1 MLFLRAEEETSGWG
15 GAGKG
20 SFLEGSICN
29 QGLEE
34 VWGLDG
40 QLEHGDWKRDRSG
53 QELISDV
60 IRILFASLG

>member
-1 MLFLRAEEETSGWG
+1 MCVCGG

-40 QLEHGDWKRDRSG
+40 QLEHGTVPGPGSRAPGNETDLVRS
-53 QELISDV
+53 
-60 IRILFASLG
+60 

>member
-40 QLEHGDWKRDRSG
+40 QLEHGTVPGPGSRAPGNETDLVRS
-53 QELISDV
+53 
-60 IRILFASLG
+60 